1 MLNVKPSQFVPINVV
16 PSVPPYNSYVLQ
28 TLGVLLGVTDIVG
41 VLVGVDVLVG
51 VGVDVTLAVPVG
63 VGV

>member
-1 MLNVKPSQFVPINVV
+1 MLNVKPSQFLPINVV
-16 PSVPPYNSYVLQ
+16 SSVPPYNSYVLQ
-28 TLGVLLGVTDIVG
+28 TLGVLLGVTDTVG
-41 VLVGVDVLVG
+41 VLVGVFVTVG